1 MISETLEQLEN
12 LIRNKT
18 PLSPSGWL
26 DIIGRVVVEMG
37 DETDMLYSLQ
47 KQVANAKMEVME
59 LETNMSVA
67 EAKNIVEATDLY
79 EMMQKQKAKCH
90 KIEELIR
97 IGKLQSKL
105 REGEWGA
112 GNL

>member
-1 MISETLEQLEN
+1 MIDETLVQLED
-12 LIRNKT
+12 LVLRKI

-26 DIIGRVVVEMG
+26 DIIGRIVVEMG
-37 DETDMLYSLQ
+37 DETDKLYALQ
-47 KQVANAKMEVME
+47 RRVSVVKV
-59 LETNMSVA
+59 NMIQDGKSVA
-67 EAKNIVEATDLY
+67 EAKAKAESTEMY
-79 EMMQKQKAKCH
+79 EEMQKQKAKCL

-105 REGEWGA
+105 KEGEFRA

>member
-1 MISETLEQLEN
+1 MIQETIQQLED
-12 LIRNKT
+12 LIKNKV

-26 DIIGRVVVEMG
+26 DIIGRIVVEMG
-37 DETDMLYSLQ
+37 DETDKLYGLQ
-47 KQVANAKMEVME
+47 KKIAREKAVIIMAGK
-59 LETNMSVA
+59 SVA
-67 EAKNIVEATDLY
+67 EAKTIVEGSDEY
-79 EMMQKQKAKCH
+79 EEMQKQKAKCL

-105 REGEWGA
+105 KEGEFGA